1 MNQSLFD
8 PLEFIHNWIEFGLRL
23 LSFFWLVFLF
33 RNTRVAFLYYQLV
46 SGARGG
52 EFVKQLTLLNKQK
65 PDDEQLSCD
74 KLKSFQRFLNVSTT
88 AMIQAKAIKEGQFE
102 IGYLSMIN
110 TDKLVSLNEYC
121 DRVRLQLN
129 NGFPLWE
136 LASVDIMKINQVID
150 SFSDYHKPVSAYI
163 LYIIQSECLKA
174 IGCPFYKWYA
184 HDYYIA
190 LFNLMTLLYAK
201 DSKECFTNDA
211 ITEIELRLSTIGVV
225 DNLTELR
232 FLLEDK
238 ETCSIGL
245 TLDHITGD
253 QY

>member
-1 MNQSLFD
+1 M
-8 PLEFIHNWIEFGLRL
+8 
-23 LSFFWLVFLF
+23 
-33 RNTRVAFLYYQLV
+33 Y
-46 SGARGG
+46 
-52 EFVKQLTLLNKQK
+52 
-65 PDDEQLSCD
+65 
-74 KLKSFQRFLNVSTT
+74 
-88 AMIQAKAIKEGQFE
+88 
-102 IGYLSMIN
+102 
-110 TDKLVSLNEYC
+110 
-121 DRVRLQLN
+121 
-129 NGFPLWE
+129 
-136 LASVDIMKINQVID
+136 INQVID

-201 DSKECFTNDA
+201 ESKECFTNDA

-225 DNLTELR
+225 DNLIELR